1 MPADRTASATPLHN
15 TNAAA
20 DLARVQRIAR
30 LFDTRYGLPGTRLR
44 FGLDSVI
51 GLIPGIGDIAMLIP
65 SAYIIAIALRHDVPK
80 ATLLKMIGNAA
91 IDTGVG
97 SIPVLGDIFD
107 LFFKS
112 HRRNADLL
120 AAALQGKATPS
131 ATRSAP

>member
-44 FGLDSVI
+44 FGLDSII
-51 GLIPGIGDIAMLIP
+51 GLIPGIGDIAMMVP
-65 SAYIIAIALRHDVPK
+65 SAYIIAIAMRHNVPRT
-80 ATLLKMIGNAA
+80 TLLKMVGNAL

-97 SIPVLGDIFD
+97 SIPILGDLFD

-120 AAALQGKATPS
+120 AEALGHRPT
-131 ATRSAP
+131 